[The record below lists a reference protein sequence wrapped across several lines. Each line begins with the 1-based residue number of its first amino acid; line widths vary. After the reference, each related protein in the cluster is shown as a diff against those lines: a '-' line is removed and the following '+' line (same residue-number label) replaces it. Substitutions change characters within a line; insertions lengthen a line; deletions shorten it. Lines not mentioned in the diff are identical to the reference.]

1 MADLRA
7 RLSDFELMA
16 KYQLSLHQLQHVIK
30 KLVNS
35 GRIRGAEI
43 KERASFFDEPANRL
57 QTRRFP
63 REYLRIPLEIQD
75 LADPSKRGFVIDL
88 SRDGFR
94 TRGMPA
100 AVGEEKGFVV
110 HWSESQNTIELKPNV
125 SGSHQALNQTSLFE
139 AGFKIVQ
146 VSDGDLSEMRR
157 LIRLLSLGDRNVHA
171 SDESALIIMGNPP
184 ALPGGYPLLLSDGQ
198 IPYQQWQRSPP

>member
-1 MADLRA
+1 MKTQSFWILIFRPGIGEPLPPVRKIKAKKIVADLRA

-16 KYQLSLHQLQHVIK
+16 KYQLSLHQLQQVIE

-57 QTRRFP
+57 ETRRFP

-75 LADPSKRGFVIDL
+75 LANSSKRGFVIDL

-100 AVGEEKGFVV
+100 AVGEEKGFVM
-110 HWSESQNTIELKPNV
+110 HWSESQNTIELRAKCV
-125 SGSHQALNQTSLFE
+125 WVQQALNQTSLLE

-157 LIRLLSLGDRNVHA
+157 LIGLLSLGDRNA
-171 SDESALIIMGNPP
+171 P
-184 ALPGGYPLLLSDGQ
+184 
-198 IPYQQWQRSPP
+198 RKR

>member
-1 MADLRA
+1 MVADLRA

-16 KYQLSLHQLQHVIK
+16 KYQLSLHQLQQVIE

-57 QTRRFP
+57 ETRRFP

-75 LADPSKRGFVIDL
+75 LANSSKRGFVIDL

-100 AVGEEKGFVV
+100 AVGEEKGFVM
-110 HWSESQNTIELKPNV
+110 HWSESQNTIVLRAKCV
-125 SGSHQALNQTSLFE
+125 WVQQALNQTSLLE

-157 LIRLLSLGDRNVHA
+157 LIGLLSLGDRNV
-171 SDESALIIMGNPP
+171 P
-184 ALPGGYPLLLSDGQ
+184 
-198 IPYQQWQRSPP
+198 RKR